1 MNIEVSKNSL
11 SNRRLF
17 IRNKKEL
24 INFSQDGA
32 LSRVTLTDGFVNK
45 MIENIPSDIVSEGAC
60 ALRLESDGDIS
71 KTMSFTYDFD
81 KAVDMS
87 SGPMLIFAFSA
98 YDGEYDSKYFKD
110 VAENMYFVEKPDP
123 QLVHCSYITVTI
135 YGKGKSAARTIQL
148 TNYGFNKIFANYS
161 GEDFID
167 AIDKITFEYI
177 ITEPATEWQNICKLD
192 TVFSGMSVDLT
203 FKGSGMEC
211 LFDVENGSCIHQN
224 NVITYKYEENSS
236 LSFPDFTDAKD
247 TICDAYLP
255 IKNTFVLRAKAD
267 KECLNIKVFF
277 KNEEENFYSD
287 DKSKVFT
294 LTNVSEANTY
304 YLNMSDVDK
313 CKSRLTGIKIVPEDS
328 NGTLYIYKLAFEQ
341 EKIIEPSS
349 GIFTECTCDKDNV
362 YFECEVKPEYIGKKL
377 EIYEVYPVI
386 IHENLDE
393 LECVAST
400 VIDNT
405 KIRLITNMQK
415 EKTTRIASQFMG
427 IIHTDDGKYVK
438 FSDRCVISNWRDI
451 CTPNPDAFDLPEL
464 SVSVTEERFGA
475 KGDGYTNDTKAIQ
488 AAIDYVALNGGGR
501 VVIPGDMSEYGKR
514 YIVTNLVLRSYVQL
528 SVGENAILWQA
539 DDISYY
545 DVLPR
550 FGHNVS
556 MTGVN
561 WPANHSTGNMPMIYG
576 YRIHNFKLTGPGT
589 IRMCDTESASEDGFF
604 KFIGD
609 NVCIGC
615 VDRLHV
621 TPVGIT
627 ECDNF
632 EVTDLKIIRSS
643 ATNVNVNE
651 NTRGYFGNLFINES
665 KCTGA
670 DGLWPC
676 GSDGMIFTRIIL
688 NNNDDGICLS
698 SNYNDPR
705 DVLWVYAFPGRDRGT
720 HNVELSHSMFNCY
733 TFTASAISFC
743 TWGTDAPEL
752 DKQEVSGIHI
762 FDTIL
767 EGRRSIGGWTD
778 NPYYGKSPFDSSET
792 DDFSPV
798 KDVYIHDCELRS
810 PLGIS
815 PLRITNCRN
824 DVGFKSPSDF
834 EYGDFRRR
842 VAERNPGWTVGL
854 SNWSYNN
861 PDAVNQIQFYDV
873 CCACVKPVCEGLS
886 NLYQGLYVEQ
896 GKHSMSFEYKA
907 AGTFYAFIKDL
918 NGNYIARKA
927 IDAGKKGYI
936 KGTSWN
942 ECIVEFEVPEGDL
955 YHLGVEVDYAS
966 TVCAYVTNFH
976 IDKE

>member
-24 INFSQDGA
+24 INFSQNGE
-32 LSRVTLTDGFVNK
+32 LEKVTLLNGYTDK
-45 MIENIPSDIVSEGAC
+45 AIEEIPADIVSEGTH
-60 ALRLESDGDIS
+60 ALRLVSDGDIS
-71 KTMSFTYDFD
+71 KTMSFSYDFD
-81 KAVDMS
+81 KPVDMT

-98 YDGEYDSKYFKD
+98 YDGESDSQYFKN

-135 YGKGKSAARTIQL
+135 YGKGKKAARTIQL
-148 TNYGFNKIFANYS
+148 TNYGFNKIYANFS

-167 AIDKITFEYI
+167 SIDKMTFDYVITD
-177 ITEPATEWQNICKLD
+177 PATTWQNICKLD
-192 TVFSGMSVDLT
+192 TVFSGMSVDMT

-211 LFDVENGSCIHQN
+211 LFEVENGSCNHKN
-224 NVITYKYEENSS
+224 DVLTYEIGENSA
-236 LSFPDFTDAKD
+236 LLFPDFRDAKD
-247 TICDAYLP
+247 TICDVFLP
-255 IKNTFVLRAKAD
+255 IKNTFVLRAKASVD
-267 KECLNIKVFF
+267 TFDIKVYF
-277 KNEEENFYSD
+277 KNDDEDFYSD
-287 DKSKVFT
+287 DKSKIFT
-294 LTNVSEANTY
+294 LSGMNEAQTI
-304 YLNMSDVDK
+304 YLNISDVEK
-313 CKSRLTGIKIVPEDS
+313 AKGRLTGVKIAPMV
-328 NGTLYIYKLAFEQ
+328 NNATLDIYKLAFEQ
-341 EKIIEPSS
+341 EKIIEPSA
-349 GIFTECTCDKDNV
+349 GIFTKCTCDNDNV
-362 YFECEVKPEYIGKKL
+362 YFECEIEPAYIGKKL
-377 EIYEVYPVI
+377 EIYEVFPVI
-386 IHENLDE
+386 IHENLSE

-400 VIDNT
+400 VITDT
-405 KIRLITNMQK
+405 KVALTTNMKK

-427 IIHTDDGKYVK
+427 IVHTEEGKYVK
-438 FSDRCVISNWRDI
+438 FCDRTVISNWRDI
-451 CTPNPDAFDLPEL
+451 CTPNPDAFELPAL
-464 SVSVTEERFGA
+464 CVSVLEERFGA
-475 KGDGYTNDTKAIQ
+475 KGDGFTNDTKAIQ
-488 AAIDYVALNGGGR
+488 AAIDYVAAQGGGR
-501 VVIPGDMSEYGKR
+501 VTVPGDDSLYSKR
-514 YIVTNLVLRSYVQL
+514 YIVTNLVIRTYVEL
-528 SVGENAILWQA
+528 NIGENAMLWQA

-576 YRIHNFKLTGPGT
+576 YRSHNFKLTGPGT
-589 IRMCDTESASEDGFF
+589 IRMSDIESASEDGYF

-621 TPVGIT
+621 TPIGIT

-743 TWGTDAPEL
+743 TWGTDAPDLER
-752 DKQEVSGIHI
+752 QEVSGIHI

-798 KDVYIHDCELRS
+798 KDVYIHDCELKS

-834 EYGDFRRR
+834 EYGDFKRRP
-842 VAERNPGWTVGL
+842 AERNPGWRVGL
-854 SNWSYNN
+854 SNWSFNN

-873 CCACVKPVCEGLS
+873 DCACIKPDREGLS
-886 NLYQGLYVEQ
+886 DLYQGLYLEK
-896 GKHSMSFEYKA
+896 GKHVMKFSYKA
-907 AGTFYAFIKDL
+907 VGTFYAFIKDV

-927 IDAGKKGYI
+927 IDAAKRGYVKGAD
-936 KGTSWN
+936 WH
-942 ECIVEFEVPEGDL
+942 ECVLEFEVAEGDL
-955 YHLGVEVDYAS
+955 FHAGVEVDYAS
-966 TVCAYVTNFH
+966 TVAAYVTGFGM
-976 IDKE
+976 DRE